1 MKIIKKKYNELKIEI
16 QQLYETIFLVKLIG
30 RMTIQGA
37 DFTFKELNHFV
48 NDQKVIVI
56 FDLLEINSI
65 TPKAMRTYLKDI
77 NSNIIYRIYINIPNL
92 YKEKIEN
99 IFGGLDTLIVKKS
112 YQEAL
117 KFALNMI
124 DKNSIKKEW
133 KYNYKDFR
141 FNIKVLSDNIL
152 YVKYFGS
159 ANYDKTL
166 FFIKKLQSIIE
177 NKKKLVII
185 QDLEEINHNTFK
197 SRTLLIRTFGNDPKI
212 VGSIYIGASD
222 FQKIK
227 IKTVSLY
234 PMKTILE
241 ISDSYQNAID
251 RANKLL
257 KEIPK
262 KEDIKKINYKHSKI
276 LNYLFYQQNQDF
288 IKKINKY
295 LVSIDWHDI
304 EKNEKEINWS
314 NNPFN
319 TLFNSFSIMIA
330 DIKELI
336 QSFKYKEK
344 ELLHAQNELK
354 KKKYLLEEKVE
365 RRKYLLE
372 EINLKLIKEI
382 REKKRSENKIRKS
395 KDIAQRDNMTKTLF
409 LANVSDKLK
418 LSVENVCFHIDKM
431 NTKKEI
437 NREDIKINLQNI
449 IKLSEQLS
457 IDILDLITHSQIESG
472 KIVYKIKRHNF
483 SKIVKNSIEK
493 LNYLSIEKN
502 IEIILLDETNNKIF
516 NFDKNQITEVV
527 NNLLSNAIKYS
538 SKNSKITISIKISKD
553 KLFFSIKD
561 SGIGILQSKITSIF
575 EDFTTN
581 VGLIISK
588 KIISY
593 HKGEIWVKNN
603 KDKGVIFIFTLPI
616 F

>member
-472 KIVYKIKRHNF
+472 KIVYKMKRHNF
-483 SKIVKNSIEK
+483 SKVVKSSIVK

-502 IEIILLDETNNKIF
+502 IKIILLDETNNKIF
-516 NFDKNQITEVV
+516 NFDKNQITEVI

-538 SKNSKITISIKISKD
+538 SENSKITINIKISKN
-553 KLFFSIKD
+553 KLLFSIKD

-588 KIISY
+588 KIIQH

-603 KDKGVIFIFTLPI
+603 RGRGVIFIFTLPI

>member
-1 MKIIKKKYNELKIEI
+1 MKIIKKRYNELKIEI

-48 NDQKVIVI
+48 NDQKVILI

-65 TPKAMRTYLKDI
+65 TPKAMRTYLKDTD
-77 NSNIIYRIYINIPNL
+77 SNIIYRIYINVPNL

-99 IFGGLDTLIVKKS
+99 IFGGLNTLIVKNS

-117 KFALNMI
+117 TFALKI
-124 DKNSIKKEW
+124 LDKNLIEREW
-133 KYNYKDFR
+133 KYSYKDFK
-141 FNIKVLSDNIL
+141 FNIKFLSENIL

-166 FFIKKLQSIIE
+166 FFVEKLQSIIE
-177 NKKKLVII
+177 NKKKLIII

-197 SRTLLIRTFGNDPKI
+197 SRTLLIRTFGNDPRI
-212 VGSIYIGASD
+212 IGSIYIGASD

-241 ISDSYQNAID
+241 IANSHQNAID
-251 RANKLL
+251 KANKLL

-262 KEDIKKINYKHSKI
+262 KEEIKEINYKHYKI
-276 LNYLFYQQNQDF
+276 LNHLFYQQNQYF

-295 LVSIDWHDI
+295 LVSIDWHNT

-354 KKKYLLEEKVE
+354 KRKYLLENKVE
-365 RRKYLLE
+365 KRKKLLE

-382 REKKRSENKIRKS
+382 KEKKRSENKIRKS

-418 LSVENVCFHIDKM
+418 LSIEDICSQIDKV
-431 NTKKEI
+431 NSFKDI
-437 NREDIKINLQNI
+437 NREDIKIDLQNI

-457 IDILDLITHSQIESG
+457 IDILDLITYSQIESG
-472 KIVYKIKRHNF
+472 KIIYRIKRHNF

-502 IEIILLDETNNKIF
+502 IEIILLDEINNKIL
-516 NFDKNQITEVV
+516 NFDKNQITEVI

-538 SKNSKITISIKISKD
+538 SENSKVTINIKISKD
-553 KLFFSIKD
+553 KLLFSIKD
-561 SGIGILQSKITSIF
+561 SGVGILQSKITSIF

-588 KIISY
+588 KIIQH

-603 KDKGVIFIFTLPI
+603 RGRGVTFIFTLPI
-616 F
+616 S